1 MISITGKWYDS
12 RTSAQVGAI
21 CRIYDDGAVRVERL
35 ENGESLVLLPLH
47 DIKASTRLADTSRRL
62 YFPSGEKFETKDND
76 AVDRVMNR
84 FKHRSLPAIVYRLES
99 RKRYIVLALASLLL
113 FMWGSMKYGVPAA
126 ARLIA
131 FRLPPS
137 IHDIAGRHT
146 LDILDRAV
154 FRPSELDK
162 ATRTRLMEHFRPVME
177 DHPANKLEIIFRKG
191 GRIGPNAFALPGG
204 VIIFSDEIVRLAE
217 HDDELLA
224 VLTHEV
230 GHIVHRHAMRRAIQ
244 DSLLGF
250 ALLAITGDVSGS
262 SELFLGLPV
271 LLTELAYSRQFE
283 READRYAIDCLCSLG
298 TSPIH
303 FARLMRRID
312 QKMVSK
318 SKGSG
323 KKWLNYLSTHPMT
336 EERLRNFEQKKRL
349 SRRYTL

>member
-12 RTSAQVGAI
+12 RTSAQVDAI
-21 CRIYDDGAVRVERL
+21 CRIYDNGAVRVERL
-35 ENGESLVLLPLH
+35 EDGESLVLLPRY
-47 DIKASTRLADTSRRL
+47 DIKASPRLADTPRRL
-62 YFPSGEKFETKDND
+62 YFPAGEKFETKDND
-76 AVDRVMNR
+76 AVDKVMNR
-84 FKHRSLPAIVYRLES
+84 FKRRSWLKIVYQMES
-99 RKRYIVLALASLLL
+99 RKRYVVLALASLLL
-113 FMWGSMKYGVPAA
+113 FIWGSMKYGVPAA
-126 ARLIA
+126 AKLIA

-137 IHDIAGRHT
+137 IHGIAGRHT

-154 FRPSELDK
+154 FSPSELNE
-162 ATRTRLMEHFRPVME
+162 ATRTRLMEHFRQVIE
-177 DHPANKLEIIFRKG
+177 DHPGNKLKIVFRKG
-191 GRIGPNAFALPGG
+191 GRLGPNAFALPGRT
-204 VIIFSDEIVRLAE
+204 IIFSDEMVRLAE

-224 VLTHEV
+224 VLTHEI

-283 READRYAIDCLCSLG
+283 READRYALDCLRSRG

-312 QKMVSK
+312 QKIAPK
-318 SKGSG
+318 LKAPGE
-323 KKWLNYLSTHPMT
+323 KWLNYLSTHPMT
-336 EERLRNFEQKKRL
+336 EERLRNFEQ
-349 SRRYTL
+349 

>member
-12 RTSAQVGAI
+12 RTSAQIDAI
-21 CRIYDDGAVRVERL
+21 CRIYNNGTIRVERL
-35 ENGESLVLLPLH
+35 EDGESLVLLPLY
-47 DIKASTRLADTSRRL
+47 DIKASPRLADTPRGL

-76 AVDRVMNR
+76 AVDRMMNR
-84 FKHRSLPAIVYRLES
+84 FKRYSWLKIVYRLES
-99 RKRYIVLALASLLL
+99 RKRYFILALASLLL
-113 FMWGSMKYGVPAA
+113 FMWGSMQYGVPAA

-137 IHDIAGRHT
+137 IHGIAGRHA
-146 LDILDRAV
+146 LDILDRTV
-154 FRPSELDK
+154 FHPSELDE
-162 ATRTRLMEHFRPVME
+162 ATRTSLMDHFRPVME
-177 DHPANKLEIIFRKG
+177 DHPGNELKIVFRKG
-191 GRIGPNAFALPGG
+191 GRLGPNAFALPGG
-204 VIIFSDEIVRLAE
+204 TIIFSDEIVRLAE
-217 HDDELLA
+217 HNDELLA
-224 VLTHEV
+224 VLTHEI

-283 READRYAIDCLCSLG
+283 READLYALDCLRSSG

-312 QKMVSK
+312 QKIDQKIAPK

-323 KKWLNYLSTHPMT
+323 GKWLNYLSTHPMT
-336 EERLRNFEQKKRL
+336 EERLRNFEQ
-349 SRRYTL
+349 

>member
-1 MISITGKWYDS
+1 MISITGKWYNS
-12 RTSAQVGAI
+12 KISAQIDAI
-21 CRIYDDGAVRVERL
+21 CRIYDDGVVRVERM
-35 ENGESLVLLPLH
+35 ENGKSLALLPMY
-47 DIKASTRLADTSRRL
+47 DIKASTRLADTPRRF
-62 YFPSGEKFETKDND
+62 YFPAGEKFETKDND
-76 AVDRVMNR
+76 AVDRVMNK
-84 FKHRSLPAIVYRLES
+84 FKRCSLPAILYRLES
-99 RKRYIVLALASLLL
+99 RKFYIVLALASLLL
-113 FMWGSMKYGVPAA
+113 FMWGSMKYGVPVA

-146 LDILDRAV
+146 LDILDRTV
-154 FRPSELDK
+154 FRPSELDE

-177 DHPANKLEIIFRKG
+177 NHPGNDLKIMFRKG
-191 GRIGPNAFALPGG
+191 SRIGPNAFALPGG

-224 VLTHEV
+224 VLTHEI
-230 GHIVHRHAMRRAIQ
+230 GHVVHHHAMRRAIQ

-283 READRYAIDCLCSLG
+283 READRYAINCLRSLG
-298 TSPIH
+298 ISPIH

-336 EERLRNFEQKKRL
+336 EERLQNFE
-349 SRRYTL
+349 

>member
-12 RTSAQVGAI
+12 RTSAQIDAI
-21 CRIYDDGAVRVERL
+21 CRIYDNGAIRVERL
-35 ENGESLVLLPLH
+35 EDGESLVLLSWD
-47 DIKASTRLADTSRRL
+47 DIKASPRLADTPRRL

-84 FKHRSLPAIVYRLES
+84 FKCRSWLKIVYQMES
-99 RKRYIVLALASLLL
+99 RKRYVVIALASLLL

-137 IHDIAGRHT
+137 IHGIAGRHA
-146 LDILDRAV
+146 LDILDRTV
-154 FRPSELDK
+154 FSPSELDEV
-162 ATRTRLMEHFRPVME
+162 TRTRLMDHFRPVVE
-177 DHPANKLEIIFRKG
+177 EHPDNELKIMFRKG

-204 VIIFSDEIVRLAE
+204 TIIFSDEMVRLAK
-217 HDDELLA
+217 HDNELLA
-224 VLTHEV
+224 VLSHEI
-230 GHIVHRHAMRRAIQ
+230 GHIVHRHAMRRVIQ

-283 READRYAIDCLCSLG
+283 READSYAIDCLRSSG

-312 QKMVSK
+312 QKMASK
-318 SKGSG
+318 SKGSDG
-323 KKWLNYLSTHPMT
+323 KWLNYLSTHPMT
-336 EERLRNFEQKKRL
+336 EERILNFEQ
-349 SRRYTL
+349 